1 MICESI
7 DLYAY
12 FQWERGGA
20 KRGFL
25 HSYRHEINA
34 EMAPRLRPA
43 MLIFPGGGYE
53 FVSLRE
59 WESVVLCYFQEG
71 FDAFV
76 LEYDVAPV
84 GCYPAVLEQAGM
96 AMLYLRREARHLSL
110 REDKI
115 AAIGFS
121 AGGHLAG
128 CISFLWDDP
137 ALMRRFGA
145 ECEKI
150 KPDLCILSYP
160 VVSADPQYC
169 HSVSFDHFCAGMKD
183 RSPYSLENRVRSFAP
198 PCFIWATS
206 DDTCVLVE
214 NSIRLYS
221 ALCRAGVPTEFH
233 AFEHGVHGMSVCNRD
248 VTEHMSFETEHV
260 ARWVDLSKEFLNA
273 HDFIPVTLRQRSE

>member
-1 MICESI
+1 MI

-34 EMAPRLRPA
+34 EMASKSRPA

-71 FDAFV
+71 FDALV

-96 AMLYLRREARHLSL
+96 AMLYLRREAGHLSL

-137 ALMRRFGA
+137 ALMRRFGE

-221 ALCRAGVPTEFH
+221 ALCRAGVPAEFH
-233 AFEHGVHGMSVCNRD
+233 AFEHGAHGMSVCNRD

>member
-1 MICESI
+1 MICEMI

-34 EMAPRLRPA
+34 EMASKSRPA

-137 ALMRRFGA
+137 ALMRRFGE

-160 VVSADPQYC
+160 VVTADPQYR
-169 HSVSFDHFCAGMKD
+169 HAGSFDHFCAGIAD
-183 RSPYSLENRVRSFAP
+183 QSAYSLENSVRPSAP

-206 DDTCVLVE
+206 DDSCVPVE

-221 ALCRAGVPTEFH
+221 ALCRAGVPAEFH
-233 AFEHGVHGMSVCNRD
+233 AFEHGAHGMSVCTRD
-248 VTEHMSFETEHV
+248 VTEQMTRETEHV
-260 ARWVDLSKEFLNA
+260 TRWVDLSKEFLNA
-273 HDFIPVTLRQRSE
+273 HDFIPVALQ

>member
-1 MICESI
+1 MICEMI

-34 EMAPRLRPA
+34 EMASKSRPA

-137 ALMRRFGA
+137 ALMRRFGE

-183 RSPYSLENRVRSFAP
+183 RSPYSLENRVRPSAP

>member
-1 MICESI
+1 MICEMI

-34 EMAPRLRPA
+34 EMASKSRPA

-59 WESVVLCYFQEG
+59 WESVALCYFQEG

-137 ALMRRFGA
+137 ALMRRFGE

-221 ALCRAGVPTEFH
+221 ALCRAGVPAEFH
-233 AFEHGVHGMSVCNRD
+233 AFEHGAHGMSVCTRD
-248 VTEHMSFETEHV
+248 VTEQMTRETEHV

-273 HDFIPVTLRQRSE
+273 HDFIPVALQ

>member
-20 KRGFL
+20 KRGL
-25 HSYRHEINA
+25 LYSYRHA
-34 EMAPRLRPA
+34 ATLEMAPRLRPA
-43 MLIFPGGGYE
+43 ILIFPGGGYE

-110 REDKI
+110 REDRI

-145 ECEKI
+145 ECAKI
-150 KPDLCILSYP
+150 RPDLCILSYP
-160 VVSADPQYC
+160 VVTADPQYR
-169 HSVSFDHFCAGMKD
+169 HAGSFDHFCAGIAD
-183 RSPYSLENRVRSFAP
+183 QSAYSLENSVRPSAP

-206 DDTCVLVE
+206 DDSCVPVE
-214 NSIRLYS
+214 NSVRLYS
-221 ALCRAGVPTEFH
+221 ALCRAGVPAEFH
-233 AFEHGVHGMSVCNRD
+233 AFEHGAHGMSVCTRD
-248 VTEHMSFETEHV
+248 VTEQMTRETEHV